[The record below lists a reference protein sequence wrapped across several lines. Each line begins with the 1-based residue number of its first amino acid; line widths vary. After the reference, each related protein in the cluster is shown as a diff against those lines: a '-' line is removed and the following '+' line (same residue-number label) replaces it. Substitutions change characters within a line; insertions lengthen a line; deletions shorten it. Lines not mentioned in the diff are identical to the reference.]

1 VYVAFRSLTS
11 RSFLQMVED
20 RQHFIRLVVFAG
32 KHMRL
37 EYNGP
42 AIEELEK
49 TENPRVV
56 VAFGPFDYPF
66 LNDVEGWGSASFSK
80 RDIAHV
86 CVFHSAEDW
95 HQNADFFP
103 AMQACRAFLGR
114 RINVTSYGFSMGGY
128 GALLG
133 AKTLDAER
141 TVAVSPQSSIDPAVV
156 RFERRYGPQWAAM
169 DGWKHDLSKQMND
182 SQTYYLVLFDP
193 LHNQD
198 RKHESRLPK
207 PANYTR
213 CLLHGVGHAG
223 LQALV
228 EMKIQETLFDV
239 LQGTADASDL
249 RNAFR
254 ARRELGFRYLRKLG
268 TRLHERKHPKA
279 AAVFEIAKRNGF
291 RRLIKKWRPYYD

>member
-1 VYVAFRSLTS
+1 MLRSSPRMADDPSHLV
-11 RSFLQMVED
+11 R
-20 RQHFIRLVVFAG
+20 HVVFAG
-32 KHMRL
+32 EHMRL

-42 AIEELEK
+42 TLEVLK
-49 TENPRVV
+49 KADNPRVV
-56 VAFGPFDYPF
+56 VAFAPFDYPF
-66 LNDVEGWGSASFSK
+66 STEVEGWGSASFTK

-95 HQNADFFP
+95 HQNDDFFP
-103 AMQACRAFLGR
+103 AMDACRSFLGPE
-114 RINVTSYGFSMGGY
+114 IQVTSYGFSMGGY

-133 AKTLDAER
+133 AKALDAER
-141 TVAVSPQSSIDPAVV
+141 AVAVSPQFSIDPAVV

-169 DGWKHDLSKQMND
+169 DGWKHDLSKHMKD
-182 SQTYYLVLFDP
+182 SQTHHIVLYDP

-198 RKHESRLPK
+198 RKHEKRLPK
-207 PANYTR
+207 PASYTR

-239 LQGTADASDL
+239 LRGSADAVDL
-249 RNAFR
+249 RNMFR
-254 ARRELGFRYLRKLG
+254 GQREFGFRYLRKLG

-279 AAVFEIAKRNGF
+279 AGFFEIAERNGY
-291 RRLIKKWRPYYD
+291 RRLIKKWRPFYE